1 MNIIKSNFYFLIFC
15 ALVVFFAC
23 NSNNNK
29 TTESAS
35 FAIAEMDSPAP
46 ADEITLM
53 SPPAQ
58 GQFEPQSKDLSM
70 NEALNKNNEDKH
82 KIINDGSISIKTKD
96 INTSK
101 KEFDAFLKK
110 INGYYES
117 EDLKNDE
124 SLISYNLKIR
134 VPADKFEILINAIEK
149 GENEIIRK
157 SIQARDVTEEYVDIT
172 SRLNNKKEYLNR
184 YKVLLVK
191 ASTVKD
197 ILEIEENIRVIQ
209 EEIESTEGRLKY
221 LNDQIAFSTLN
232 IHLFREKEYVYQPTP
247 QDKFS
252 ERVKDALS
260 NGWKAVV
267 DFVLQ
272 SISAWPFL
280 ILMFVAI
287 IIIKRIIK
295 KRRANKL

>member
-1 MNIIKSNFYFLIFC
+1 MNTIKSNFYLLILF
-15 ALVVFFAC
+15 ALIVFFAC
-23 NSNNNK
+23 NKNSQS
-29 TTESAS
+29 TIESAS
-35 FAIAEMDSPAP
+35 FDKAEMDAPAP
-46 ADEITLM
+46 ANEAVSM

-58 GQFEPQSKDLSM
+58 GEFEAQSKDLSM
-70 NEALNKNNEDKH
+70 NEALNKNNVNKH
-82 KIINDGSISIKTKD
+82 KIIKDGNISIKTEN

-101 KEFDAFLKK
+101 KEFDVFLKK

-117 EDLKNDE
+117 EDLNNDE
-124 SLISYNLKIR
+124 RVISYELKIR
-134 VPADKFEILINAIEK
+134 VPADKFEILINTIEK
-149 GENEIIRK
+149 GENEIVRK

-184 YKVLLVK
+184 YKVLLLK

-209 EEIESTEGRLKY
+209 EEIESTEGRLNF

-232 IHLFREKEYVYQPTP
+232 IHLFKEKEYVYQPTP

-252 ERVKDALS
+252 ERLKDALS

-272 SISAWPFL
+272 TISSWPFIIMVL
-280 ILMFVAI
+280 VATFI
-287 IIIKRIIK
+287 IRRMIK
-295 KRRANKL
+295 KRRNKQ

>member
-1 MNIIKSNFYFLIFC
+1 M
-15 ALVVFFAC
+15 
-23 NSNNNK
+23 
-29 TTESAS
+29 
-35 FAIAEMDSPAP
+35 
-46 ADEITLM
+46 
-53 SPPAQ
+53 
-58 GQFEPQSKDLSM
+58 
-70 NEALNKNNEDKH
+70 
-82 KIINDGSISIKTKD
+82 
-96 INTSK
+96 
-101 KEFDAFLKK
+101 
-110 INGYYES
+110 
-117 EDLKNDE
+117 
-124 SLISYNLKIR
+124 
-134 VPADKFEILINAIEK
+134 
-149 GENEIIRK
+149 
-157 SIQARDVTEEYVDIT
+157 
-172 SRLNNKKEYLNR
+172 
-184 YKVLLVK
+184 
-191 ASTVKD
+191 KD